1 MVRARVPPVPIE
13 RRYSNML
20 LAIAAVLLAL
30 WLLGVVVIV
39 AHFLGIGRS
48 SATA

>member
-1 MVRARVPPVPIE
+1 
-13 RRYSNML
+13 ML
-20 LAIAAVLLAL
+20 LAIAAVLLVL